1 MAPNLCIQVKFVLE
15 CVNID
20 INFSFACS
28 ADFLWVRAKV
38 VSSRSFIRPA
48 MFYFE
53 LEWTVGVGGR
63 RKGQKTPAR
72 RQGCALAAPGRLRRL
87 TFGLGRL
94 KKKGGRPSGR
104 IDFGLC
110 ENPKRNQ
117 QTYRNGT
124 ERNKK
129 KLHRAPRLPLARKA
143 KALKAQCNQ

>member
-1 MAPNLCIQVKFVLE
+1 MTGIK
-15 CVNID
+15 NIHCQKK
-20 INFSFACS
+20 N
-28 ADFLWVRAKV
+28 
-38 VSSRSFIRPA
+38 
-48 MFYFE
+48 
-53 LEWTVGVGGR
+53 EWI
-63 RKGQKTPAR
+63 
-72 RQGCALAAPGRLRRL
+72 QGCALAAPGRLRRL

-94 KKKGGRPSGR
+94 KKKSGRPSGR

-143 KALKAQCNQ
+143 KALKAQCNQFLHKHVLKI